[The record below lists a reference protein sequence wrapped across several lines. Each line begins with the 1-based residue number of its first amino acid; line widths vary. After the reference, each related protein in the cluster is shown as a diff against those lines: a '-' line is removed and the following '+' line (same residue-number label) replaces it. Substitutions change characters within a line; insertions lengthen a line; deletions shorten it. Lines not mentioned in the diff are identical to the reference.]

1 MSRQKI
7 ISHRDHRGHRDRPV
21 HSLCSLC
28 PVWREFVLMMN
39 RSILIMTGGIG
50 GHIFGC
56 DITRA
61 ARALVFAE
69 NVANMEVLH
78 V

>member
-1 MSRQKI
+1 
-7 ISHRDHRGHRDRPV
+7 
-21 HSLCSLC
+21 
-28 PVWREFVLMMN
+28 VWREFVLMMN